1 VRSSRP
7 VADAA
12 PPSGQRKA
20 LAAPL
25 TSSYG
30 GHSFSFRSLATL
42 LLLALGAPASSAKE
56 TFSIDYIVTIS
67 KTHPQIADVRWELSG
82 VEEVRYMR
90 LHFPAGR
97 LEGFAGT
104 GTLRTIPGGLEWIPG
119 GPYAHLTYHAP
130 IDHVRGQHER
140 YDSYAAPNWI
150 VTRARDL
157 FPRITINCQ
166 PGKEEGVKS
175 RARLIF
181 RLPSGWHS
189 AAGLP
194 AVAPNVF
201 RLNDPGKMLDRPHG
215 WFALGEFA
223 FDHQEI
229 AGTMMQ
235 VARAPGSRLQP
246 LELFHFLDG
255 TFPALK
261 KLLNAAPQTILMV
274 SAPDPMWHGG
284 ISGDSSLFIHADR
297 PLRTPD
303 KTSPYLHEL
312 FHVLQ
317 PYKPA
322 ADADWIE
329 EGLAEFYSLELQR
342 RAGSIDAAAYTRALG
357 YFERY
362 GLWNVDLTRQQ
373 DNAATNNSAPL
384 VMYALDQHIQHA
396 TAGKARLDDV
406 VTRLAVHGGT
416 VDTERFRRTVNAVA
430 GKKFTKFFER
440 HVVQGVPPSL
450 GAGHT

>member
-1 VRSSRP
+1 MRNSRP
-7 VADAA
+7 VAEGV
-12 PPSGQRKA
+12 PHPGQREQSDAHLINSSRRLGFSIHSVVFLFVLA
-20 LAAPL
+20 LAAP
-25 TSSYG
+25 
-30 GHSFSFRSLATL
+30 
-42 LLLALGAPASSAKE
+42 PVQAKD

-82 VEEVRYMR
+82 VEEVKYMR
-90 LHFPAGR
+90 LRFPAAR
-97 LEGFAGT
+97 LDGFGGT
-104 GTLRTIPGGLEWIPG
+104 GTLQPIPGGLQWTPG
-119 GPYAHLTYHAP
+119 GPYAHLTYRAR

-140 YDSYAAPNWI
+140 YDSYAGSDWI

-189 AAGLP
+189 AAALTAIG
-194 AVAPNVF
+194 PNTY
-201 RLNDPGKMLDRPHG
+201 RLNDPGKMLDRPRG
-215 WFALGEFA
+215 WFALGKFT

-229 AGTMMQ
+229 AGTMVQ
-235 VARAPGSRLQP
+235 VARAPGSRLQAP
-246 LELFHFLDG
+246 ELFRFLDG
-255 TFPALK
+255 TFPVLK
-261 KLLNAAPQTILMV
+261 KLLNAEPETVLMV

-284 ISGDSSLFIHADR
+284 LSGSRSFFIHADR

-342 RAGSIDAAAYTRALG
+342 RAGLIDAAAYTRALG

-362 GLWNVDLTRQQ
+362 GLWNVDLTQQQ

-384 VMYALDQHIQHA
+384 VMYALDQRIQHA

-406 VTRLAVHGGT
+406 VTRLAVRGGT
-416 VDTERFRRTVNAVA
+416 VDTERFRQTVNAVT

-440 HVVQGVPPSL
+440 HVVQGIPPSL

>member
-1 VRSSRP
+1 VLT
-7 VADAA
+7 
-12 PPSGQRKA
+12 
-20 LAAPL
+20 LAAPV
-25 TSSYG
+25 
-30 GHSFSFRSLATL
+30 AQ
-42 LLLALGAPASSAKE
+42 AKE
-56 TFSIDYIVTIS
+56 TFSIDYIVTIP
-67 KTHPQIADVRWELSG
+67 KAHPQIADVRWELSG
-82 VEEVRYMR
+82 VEEVQYMR
-90 LHFPAGR
+90 LRFPAGR
-97 LEGFAGT
+97 FDGFAGT
-104 GTLRTIPGGLEWIPG
+104 GTLQPIPGGLQWTPG
-119 GPYAHLTYHAP
+119 GPYAHLTYRAQ

-140 YDSYAAPNWI
+140 YDSYAGTNWI

-166 PGKEEGVKS
+166 PGKEESAKS

-189 AAGLP
+189 AAALTP
-194 AVAPNVF
+194 VAPDTY
-201 RLNDPGKMLDRPHG
+201 RLNDPAKMLDRPHG
-215 WFALGEFA
+215 WFALGQFA

-229 AGTMMQ
+229 AGTMVQ
-235 VARAPGSRLQP
+235 VARAPGSGLQP
-246 LELFHFLDG
+246 AELFHFLDG
-255 TFPALK
+255 TLPALK
-261 KLLNAAPQTILMV
+261 KLLNTGPETVLLV

-284 ISGDSSLFIHADR
+284 ISGARSFFIHADR

-342 RAGSIDAAAYTRALG
+342 RAGLIDAAAYTRALG

-362 GLWNVDLTRQQ
+362 GMWNVDLTQQQ

-384 VMYALDQHIQHA
+384 VMYALDQRIQHA

-406 VTRLAVHGGT
+406 VTQLAVRGGT
-416 VDTERFRRTVNAVA
+416 VDTERFRRTVNAIA

-440 HVVQGVPPSL
+440 HVVQGVPPNL
-450 GAGHT
+450 AAGHP